1 MMKKIS
7 FKFWVPFIGA
17 CLLILGIF
25 YVIPTLPPLGPTDPL
40 AKTQGTLQMLI
51 ITFNTIAIESENFSK
66 KNIFTD
72 GTKNMP
78 LKEDF
83 LLIMKKYLEDNNN
96 KFAKDITFD
105 GWGND
110 FNVDYTTNIIKT
122 NHNTFIS
129 DYILKNRLNRFLG
142 RKHVEE
148 HVEEIKHFPI
158 IVWSSGPNGI
168 DERCLGDDIVW

>member
-17 CLLILGIF
+17 CLLIFGIF
-25 YVIPTLPPLGPTDPL
+25 CVIPTLPPLGPGSCLD
-40 AKTQGTLQMLI
+40 KTIGSLKTLNIFFSI
-51 ITFNTIAIESENFSK
+51 IEDEKFYQ

-78 LKEDF
+78 LKEEF
-83 LLIMKKYLEDNNN
+83 FTIMEKYLEDDGY
-96 KFAKDITFD
+96 KFDKDLKFD

-122 NHNTFIS
+122 NHDTFIS
-129 DYILKNRLNRFLG
+129 DYILKNRLNRLSN
-142 RKHVEE
+142 RKCIEE

>member
-25 YVIPTLPPLGPTDPL
+25 CVIPTLPPLGPGSCLD
-40 AKTQGTLQMLI
+40 KTIGSLKTLNIFFSI
-51 ITFNTIAIESENFSK
+51 IEDEKFYQRNIFINK
-66 KNIFTD
+66 NKNIQ
-72 GTKNMP
+72 

-83 LLIMKKYLEDNNN
+83 FTIMEKYFEYYGYKFDKYL
-96 KFAKDITFD
+96 KFD
-105 GWGND
+105 GWRNA

-122 NHNTFIS
+122 DYKLLGS
-129 DYILKNRLNRFLG
+129 DSILKNRFLN
-142 RKHVEE
+142 KE
-148 HVEEIKHFPI
+148 HVEEIKHHQI